1 MKKKKIFILA
11 VSIFICIATAIIT
24 LICVFSKKEYPVIKK
39 TKVDGENYIREIY
52 PEIEVRYPKVEIDE
66 ESKEVYMTDVFSHW
80 SYDKENDADRMRRTI
95 AYIFSL
101 TDIYNEENAEKIYLR
116 AANAAVTIADT
127 RSYTF
132 LESEKRNK
140 LRYTS
145 RWVEINPEKQRNVKM
160 YIYCNVPLKFK
171 FGSEYYTEPN
181 AQITALLEEL
191 ESVVIEEKVIY
202 KDGSEKTDY
211 FIFKSGSS
219 TCLNDETMFRVKLK

>member
-11 VSIFICIATAIIT
+11 VTIFICIATAIIT

-66 ESKEVYMTDVFSHW
+66 ESKEVYMTDVFSQW
-80 SYDKENDADRMRRTI
+80 SYDNEDDTDRMRRTTVN
-95 AYIFSL
+95 IFSL
-101 TDIYNEENAEKIYLR
+101 TDIYNEENVEKIYLR

-127 RSYTF
+127 RSNTF

-160 YIYCNVPLKFK
+160 YIYGNIPLKFK
-171 FGSEYYTEPN
+171 FGNEYYTEPN
-181 AQITALLEEL
+181 AETKALLEEL
-191 ESVVIEEKVIY
+191 ESVVIEERVIY

-219 TCLNDETMFRVKLK
+219 TCLTNETMFRVKLK

>member
-11 VSIFICIATAIIT
+11 VAIFICIVAVVIT
-24 LICVFSKKEYPVIKK
+24 LVCVFSKKEYPVIKK

-66 ESKEVYMTDVFSHW
+66 ESKEVYMTDVYSQW
-80 SYDKENDADRMRRTI
+80 SYDNEDDIDRMRRTTVN
-95 AYIFSL
+95 IFSL
-101 TDIYNEENAEKIYLR
+101 TDIYNEENVEKIYLR

-127 RSYTF
+127 RSNTF

-160 YIYCNVPLKFK
+160 YIYGNVPLKFK
-171 FGSEYYTEPN
+171 FGNEYYTEPN
-181 AQITALLEEL
+181 AETKALLEEL
-191 ESVVIEEKVIY
+191 ESVVIEERVIY